1 MSMMGACSN
10 LLLLSMYGVFYCS
23 KFSRTQG
30 QSPATRPA
38 CKEART
44 QEAKGKR
51 GKRRQKAKE
60 AKGGKRQ
67 KRQKAK
73 GGKRGRGKNS
83 PGQKH
88 WLHPAQKAQQQK
100 VSCLPPQLRLPMI
113 SRPQHCHRLP
123 PSLQTLTH
131 SSHSPVDSLARLS
144 LVH

>member
-1 MSMMGACSN
+1 MVCFIAVSFPGDKASHQQ
-10 LLLLSMYGVFYCS
+10 LDLPV
-23 KFSRTQG
+23 R
-30 QSPATRPA
+30 R
-38 CKEART
+38 
-44 QEAKGKR
+44 QELK
-51 GKRRQKAKE
+51 RQKAKE